1 MRIATLAALV
11 MAGIVTVLAMA
22 LWPVPRFEEAE
33 SVLPDAAPQS
43 VAPGAAAAE
52 TGVIPDAAVAA
63 MVRDPSLV
71 ALVPAD
77 LGPPPIV
84 ANATAGATPSEGV
97 IPGVADASMAR
108 DPISLLDV
116 VTILPQP
123 GTPSPRPLTPSQA
136 IDAAMQSPEFQDTV
150 NPLARL
156 YFATFGRYPDYEGL
170 NYYTGQREGGSRL
183 AEIADEFAR
192 GREFDMRYGDLSNSE
207 FVARILSNVL
217 GNESQAD
224 VRAHWTA
231 ELDAGRMTRGQVI
244 VDLAESGMFRERTAN
259 QVFVS
264 AAFAEVLRASP
275 QPAEFTRWVAFLDA
289 GNSPG
294 ALINGLLGRR

>member
-22 LWPVPRFEEAE
+22 LWPVPRFEE
-33 SVLPDAAPQS
+33 VVTPDAALAALVRGPSS
-43 VAPGAAAAE
+43 VA
-52 TGVIPDAAVAA
+52 PDAAVAA
-63 MVRDPSLV
+63 MYRGPISPALSLPIEIPATLPLADATPAVSELRPRTV
-71 ALVPAD
+71 A
-77 LGPPPIV
+77 
-84 ANATAGATPSEGV
+84 AGAASGVTSE
-97 IPGVADASMAR
+97 PLFD
-108 DPISLLDV
+108 L
-116 VTILPQP
+116 VTILPNP
-123 GTPSPRPLTPSQA
+123 GTSAPRPLTPSQA
-136 IDAAMQSPEFQDTV
+136 IDAAMQSPDFQETV

-170 NYYTGQREGGSRL
+170 NYYTGQREGGSGL

-192 GREFDMRYGDLSNSE
+192 GREFDMRYGDLSNAE

-264 AAFAEVLRASP
+264 AAYAEVLRTAP
-275 QPAEFTRWVAFLDA
+275 QPAEFSRWVAFLNA
-289 GNSPG
+289 GNPQD